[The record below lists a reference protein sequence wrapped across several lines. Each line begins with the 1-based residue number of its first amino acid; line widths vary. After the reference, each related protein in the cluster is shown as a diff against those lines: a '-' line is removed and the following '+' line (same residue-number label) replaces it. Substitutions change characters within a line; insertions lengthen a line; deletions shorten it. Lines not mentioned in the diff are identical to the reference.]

1 MVRDSLKRG
10 QHHRFLGRVTGVICA
25 QKSSVAKC
33 GKQLTERERVAATG
47 LGIENPNIY
56 TLVVRVH
63 WLGHVKVASDRR
75 RGQPRLPDCG
85 KKKNLSESRI
95 VLGILPL
102 LCVPKETFLLQE
114 KCAGIHISRGPL

>member
-1 MVRDSLKRG
+1 MVHDLLKRG
-10 QHHRFLGRVTGVICA
+10 QHHRFLGRMTGVISA

-33 GKQLTERERVAATG
+33 GKQLTVAATA

-85 KKKNLSESRI
+85 K
-95 VLGILPL
+95 
-102 LCVPKETFLLQE
+102 
-114 KCAGIHISRGPL
+114 